1 MQFFKK
7 PRTIRRYSEPKNVKG
22 YISIPYTEITL
33 PMDIQTLENVDIT
46 TQDGTTSVQKLKAF
60 CDEPIL
66 TESANNQQKA
76 DRVWFQGKWF
86 DCTSCRLSENT
97 PLKHYTA
104 TFIECLNQENPPVNA
119 MEGGG
124 TNEPGR
130 SEG

>member
-7 PRTIRRYSEPKNVKG
+7 PRTVRRYSEPKNVKG
-22 YISIPYTEITL
+22 YISIPYEEITL

-66 TESANNQQKA
+66 TENANLQQKA

-86 DCTSCRLSENT
+86 DCLSCRLSENT

-104 TFIECLNQENPPVNA
+104 TFIECLNQEKPPVDA

-124 TNEPGR
+124 TDEPGR